1 MMAVFVALTLA
12 VSLVIALTIASRL
25 LVICAPRELLLI
37 MGRRTAETTRYS
49 VLRNGRVLRIPGFQR
64 VFRLPLGVFEVPF
77 SVHSCDQ
84 HHVPVALSGVAAL
97 RIGGDDAS
105 IARAATRLLGL
116 DQAALTTLGER
127 MVRAAIAGVTPQL
140 DAVQLVEEPR
150 WSEEQMVLEVEARI
164 EELGLKLEALRIE
177 DVRDDAGYIEARQAL
192 RRARA

>member
-1 MMAVFVALTLA
+1 MAVFVALTLA

-116 DQAALTTLGER
+116 DQADRLLRVPAVHEHEFPAAGEDR
-127 MVRAAIAGVTPQL
+127 QHGGVAARGV
-140 DAVQLVEEPR
+140 E
-150 WSEEQMVLEVEARI
+150 
-164 EELGLKLEALRIE
+164 
-177 DVRDDAGYIEARQAL
+177 
-192 RRARA
+192 